1 MRKANAER
9 ILNRPSRHCRRHCSL
24 PRKAPLGKIAQQAVQ
39 LPQKRLQAAVR
50 GAVPCMD
57 GGVLGHQIRLAPG
70 AHLLGQVGVLHIHE
84 VVLIK
89 AAHGLEGCGIHR
101 REAAGAELDLG
112 GAGQVPV
119 CHQIALVILG
129 PKFQAG
135 QLAVYHGPHA
145 APAQRQTLWPA
156 VREGECRPRHH
167 YTGVCRYPVC
177 KVTEGVLRQ
186 LDVRVQ
192 DEVHPAVQQAEHR
205 VVSGAEAAVLCAAEH
220 LHLLVLADVQGAVL
234 RGLCKALAAAVRAG
248 VVPVILPKTIPL
260 PTIELLLSSIY
271 HQYSYAA
278 TDFQRKNALRDAA
291 VIELLFAT
299 GIRISELC
307 SITPDDINLSNRT
320 LLIFGKGSKERL
332 LQIGNDDVVH
342 TLLEYRKCYLPDIKR
357 TNRFFVN
364 QAGRPLSDQYVR
376 RTIRKYCSL
385 ASIDMHITPHMF
397 RHTFATSLLEADV
410 DIRYIQEMLGHSSI
424 HITEIY
430 THVSTAKQR
439 DILMN
444 KHPRKDFRVG

>member
-1 MRKANAER
+1 MFIIRLGNQIVNMKLEIFIKNFSMIYSYIYIQAGQPPATYKGVFIMHDFNFEMNQY
-9 ILNRPSRHCRRHCSL
+9 LTYCRT
-24 PRKAPLGKIAQQAVQ
+24 
-39 LPQKRLQAAVR
+39 QKRL
-50 GAVPCMD
+50 D
-57 GGVLGHQIRLAPG
+57 GKTL
-70 AHLLGQVGVLHIHE
+70 
-84 VVLIK
+84 K
-89 AAHGLEGCGIHR
+89 AYRI
-101 REAAGAELDLG
+101 DLTQFG
-112 GAGQVPV
+112 
-119 CHQIALVILG
+119 
-129 PKFQAG
+129 
-135 QLAVYHGPHA
+135 
-145 APAQRQTLWPA
+145 T
-156 VREGECRPRHH
+156 
-167 YTGVCRYPVC
+167 
-177 KVTEGVLRQ
+177 
-186 LDVRVQ
+186 
-192 DEVHPAVQQAEHR
+192 
-205 VVSGAEAAVLCAAEH
+205 S
-220 LHLLVLADVQGAVL
+220 
-234 RGLCKALAAAVRAG
+234 LAAAFPSLSSISELSPAILESYIATLHEQFKPKTVKRKLASLKAFFHYLDYRDRI
-248 VVPVILPKTIPL
+248 VSNPFNKLHIKFREPVILPKTIPL

-271 HQYSYAA
+271 HQYSHAA

>member
-1 MRKANAER
+1 MFIIRLGFQIVNMKLEIFIKNFSMIYSYIYIQAGQPPATYKGVFIMHDFNFEMNQY
-9 ILNRPSRHCRRHCSL
+9 LTYCRT
-24 PRKAPLGKIAQQAVQ
+24 
-39 LPQKRLQAAVR
+39 QKRL
-50 GAVPCMD
+50 D
-57 GGVLGHQIRLAPG
+57 GKTL
-70 AHLLGQVGVLHIHE
+70 
-84 VVLIK
+84 K
-89 AAHGLEGCGIHR
+89 AYRI
-101 REAAGAELDLG
+101 DLTQFG
-112 GAGQVPV
+112 
-119 CHQIALVILG
+119 
-129 PKFQAG
+129 
-135 QLAVYHGPHA
+135 
-145 APAQRQTLWPA
+145 T
-156 VREGECRPRHH
+156 
-167 YTGVCRYPVC
+167 
-177 KVTEGVLRQ
+177 
-186 LDVRVQ
+186 
-192 DEVHPAVQQAEHR
+192 
-205 VVSGAEAAVLCAAEH
+205 S
-220 LHLLVLADVQGAVL
+220 
-234 RGLCKALAAAVRAG
+234 LAAAFPSLSSISELSPAILESYIATLHEQFKPKTVKRKLASLKAFFHYLDYRDRI
-248 VVPVILPKTIPL
+248 VSNPFNKLHIKFREPVILPKTIPL

-385 ASIDMHITPHMF
+385 ASIDMPITPHMF

-444 KHPRKDFRVG
+444 KHPRKNFRVG